1 MNWSLMF
8 FVNSILFGIGLAM
21 DAFSVSLADGLREPQ
36 MKRGR
41 LLTIAGLFGGF
52 QGLMP
57 LIGWFLV
64 HTVVRFF
71 EGFLNVTP
79 WIALVLLL
87 FIGGNMLREGIR
99 GGDLEDVNVLS
110 AGTLLLQAV
119 ATSIDALSV
128 GISIVRYSALQAL
141 VCALII
147 AVITFGLCVIG
158 LRIGRRAADRLQ
170 GKAQILGGVILI
182 LLGIEIC
189 VTGVLG

>member
-158 LRIGRRAADRLQ
+158 LRVGRRAADRLQ
-170 GKAQILGGVILI
+170 GKAQVLGGVILI

-189 VTGVLG
+189 LTGVLG

>member
-128 GISIVRYSALQAL
+128 GFSIVRYSALQAL

-158 LRIGRRAADRLQ
+158 LRVGRRAADRLQ
-170 GKAQILGGVILI
+170 GKAQVLGGVILI

>member
-128 GISIVRYSALQAL
+128 GFSIVRYSALQAL

-170 GKAQILGGVILI
+170 GKAQVLGGVILI

-189 VTGVLG
+189 LTEVLG

>member
-189 VTGVLG
+189 LTGVLG

>member
-99 GGDLEDVNVLS
+99 GGDLEDVKVLS

-141 VCALII
+141 VCSLII

-158 LRIGRRAADRLQ
+158 LRVGRRAADRLQ
-170 GKAQILGGVILI
+170 GKAQVLGGVILI

>member
-128 GISIVRYSALQAL
+128 GFSIVRYSALQAL

-158 LRIGRRAADRLQ
+158 LRVGRRAADRLQ
-170 GKAQILGGVILI
+170 GKAQVLGGVILI

-189 VTGVLG
+189 LTGVLG

>member
-71 EGFLNVTP
+71 EGFLNVAP

>member
-1 MNWSLMF
+1 MNWSLIF

-99 GGDLEDVNVLS
+99 GGDLEDVKVLS

-158 LRIGRRAADRLQ
+158 LRVGRRAADRLQ
-170 GKAQILGGVILI
+170 GKAQVLGGVILI

>member
-128 GISIVRYSALQAL
+128 GFSIVRYSALQAL

-189 VTGVLG
+189 LTGVLG

>member
-170 GKAQILGGVILI
+170 GKAQVLGGVILI

-189 VTGVLG
+189 LTGVLG

>member
-128 GISIVRYSALQAL
+128 GFSIVRYSALQAL

>member
-128 GISIVRYSALQAL
+128 GFSIVRYSALQAL

-158 LRIGRRAADRLQ
+158 LRVGRRAADRLQ
-170 GKAQILGGVILI
+170 GKAQVLGGVILI

-189 VTGVLG
+189 LTEVLG

>member
-99 GGDLEDVNVLS
+99 GGYLEDVKVLS

-141 VCALII
+141 VCSLII
-147 AVITFGLCVIG
+147 AVITFGLCVIS
-158 LRIGRRAADRLQ
+158 LRVGRRAADRLQ
-170 GKAQILGGVILI
+170 GKAQVLGGVILI